1 MLCGCVDGSYEHCF
15 LLQLPF
21 SPLSLSRS
29 LSLSLSVSWEV
40 VGDTI
45 PCCVVASEHVH
56 ERS

>member
-1 MLCGCVDGSYEHCF
+1 MEVMNIVSYYSC
-15 LLQLPF
+15 
-21 SPLSLSRS
+21 LSLLS